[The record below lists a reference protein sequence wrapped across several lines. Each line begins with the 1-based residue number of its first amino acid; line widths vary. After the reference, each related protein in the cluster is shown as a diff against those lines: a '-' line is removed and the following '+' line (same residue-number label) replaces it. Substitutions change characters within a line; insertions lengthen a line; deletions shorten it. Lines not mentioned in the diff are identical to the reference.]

1 MNKPVYNPEI
11 YFDLTQEDLFLYSV
25 ESPDLSYQNYFI
37 QLFIICLN
45 YQRFGR
51 VMLKDIFLFL
61 MVINFYLEYAVDS

>member
-1 MNKPVYNPEI
+1 MNVIQEI
-11 YFDLTQEDLFLYSV
+11 KKLESV
-25 ESPDLSYQNYFI
+25 D
-37 QLFIICLN
+37 LFIICLN